1 MSWATMDHPSHTP
14 GAMLTAMAEQ
24 ENVSPPAEQSAPP
37 AEGDQAPPRREWAG
51 LLLDVAAVV
60 AAVILAL
67 TVADIVFDGR
77 LSRPVRSALRRSD
90 GDPGGDDEH

>member
-1 MSWATMDHPSHTP
+1 MS
-14 GAMLTAMAEQ
+14 AMTEQ
-24 ENVSPPAEQSAPP
+24 ASVSPPADPAAAP